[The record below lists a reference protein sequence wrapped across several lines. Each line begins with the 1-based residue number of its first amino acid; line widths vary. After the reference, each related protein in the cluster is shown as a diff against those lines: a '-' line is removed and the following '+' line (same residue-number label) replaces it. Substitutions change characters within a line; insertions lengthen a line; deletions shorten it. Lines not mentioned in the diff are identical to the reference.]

1 MDAPETPIDDWY
13 TTPAGREA
21 ARLLVR
27 AVTPLLHRGTTT
39 RLLALGQTAPVLTR
53 LHALR
58 HERVAMV
65 VEQASRWPLT
75 APNRA
80 VVADPERLPFQD
92 ALFDDALLIHA
103 LELVE
108 RPRVVLRELW
118 RVLAPAG
125 RLVLVVPNRAG
136 VWARVEALPFGRGH
150 PYGRGGLARLLSDA
164 MFEPESW
171 STALAAPPLTRLR
184 WLERP
189 LARLAPHLGGVHVV
203 SARKVDGLRPVGKT
217 ARAGR
222 GVVAVAAQ
230 PGGASAVVPPPIA

>member
-1 MDAPETPIDDWY
+1 MAMQNDAAETEIEDWY
-13 TTPAGREA
+13 ATPPGREA

-27 AVTPLLHRGTTT
+27 AVTPLLNRGSTT

-65 VEQASRWPLT
+65 VEQAIRWPVT

-80 VVADPERLPFQD
+80 VVADPERLPFTD

-108 RPRVVLRELW
+108 HPRVVLRELW

-125 RLVLVVPNRAG
+125 RLILVVPNRAG
-136 VWARVEALPFGRGH
+136 VWARVETLPFGRGH
-150 PYGRGGLARLLSDA
+150 PYGRRGLTTLLENA
-164 MFEPESW
+164 MFEVESW
-171 STALAAPPLTRLR
+171 STALSAPPLRRLR

-189 LARLAPHLGGVHVV
+189 LARFAPTLGGVHIV
-203 SARKVDGLRPVGKT
+203 SARKIDGLKPVGT
-217 ARAGR
+217 VARAG
-222 GVVAVAAQ
+222 VLVAAQ
-230 PGGASAVVPPPIA
+230 SAEG